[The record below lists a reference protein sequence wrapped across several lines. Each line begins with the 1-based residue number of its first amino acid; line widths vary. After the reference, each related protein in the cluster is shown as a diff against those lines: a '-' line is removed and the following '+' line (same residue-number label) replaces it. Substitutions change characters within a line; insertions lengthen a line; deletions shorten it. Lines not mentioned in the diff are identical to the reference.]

1 MRALSKVC
9 LLWLLFSTQ
18 AWAVLEIDITQ
29 GVQGL
34 PIAVNPFSWQGDGDA
49 PLDLAKIVDANLARS
64 GQFSPLSRED
74 MLSQPNSIFEVRFA
88 DWRALGMNYLLIG
101 KLRFIAETKRY
112 QVEFR
117 LYDVQQ
123 SQQIEGRLF
132 SSIKA
137 SQLRRVAHNISD
149 LVYEKITGMPGAFNT
164 LVCFI
169 SADGIGKK
177 RRFKLHVAD
186 SDGHAA
192 KTILSSKEPLMSP
205 SWSPDGRR
213 LAYVSFEKAKAAI
226 YVQQINSGKR
236 EQVAAFK
243 GINGAPSWSPDGK
256 SLAVTLS
263 YKGNP
268 DIYLLDLQSKKLQQ
282 LTGNSAI
289 DTEPVWTPDGHSII
303 FTSDRSG
310 GPQLYEIA
318 VTGGRAKRLTFEGN
332 YNSSAA
338 ISANGQHIALLHRQQ
353 GQYQIAVLERKSG
366 FLRILTDGSLDE
378 SPSFAPNGSMILYAS
393 SYRGRGILGAV
404 SLDGRMKQRLSL
416 SGNDVREPVWSPYLK

>member
-1 MRALSKVC
+1 MRALSKIC

-34 PIAVNPFSWQGDGDA
+34 PIAVNSFAWQGEGET

-64 GQFSPLSRED
+64 GQFSPLHRED
-74 MLSQPNSIFEVRFA
+74 MLSQPHSIFEVRFD

-149 LVYEKITGMPGAFNT
+149 LVYEKITGMRGAFNT

-169 SADGIGKK
+169 SADGSGEK

-205 SWSPDGRR
+205 AWSPDGRR
-213 LAYVSFEKAKAAI
+213 LAYVSFESAKAAI

-256 SLAVTLS
+256 SLALTLS

-268 DIYLLDLQSKKLQQ
+268 DVYLLDLQSKKLQQ

-318 VTGGRAKRLTFEGN
+318 VAGGRAKRLTFEGN

-338 ISANGQHIALLHRQQ
+338 ISADGQHIALLHRQQ
-353 GQYQIAVLERKSG
+353 SNYQIAVLERKSG

-393 SYRGRGILGAV
+393 SYRGRGTLGAV